1 MHWAAISIVGIMLS
15 ACGADQDELQ
25 QWMDQQKREVKPNV
39 QPLSPPKKFIPQ
51 AYSAVG
57 SVEPFS
63 TQKLTVA
70 LKQIFQGFLERL
82 LFWTIVV
89 ILGAVVLIV
98 LQLLEQG

>member
-1 MHWAAISIVGIMLS
+1 MRAKTSLHWAAISIVGIMLS

-70 LKQIFQGFLERL
+70 LKQESRQPNSL
-82 LFWTIVV
+82 LNAEINR
-89 ILGAVVLIV
+89 
-98 LQLLEQG
+98 